1 MFALQ
6 FENMILVTGATGFI
20 GQSLVHALE
29 SQGRP
34 VKPYTGKL
42 NDALA
47 LPAELAGVESII
59 HLAGAETHGRVRL
72 LKRVDIE
79 GTERLLAGAGQAGVK
94 KIIVISRLNADPNS
108 VYPLLRAKGYVE
120 RQVRHSEM
128 PYTIVRSGTLFGRRD
143 RFLNVI
149 AGMAAWSWPFVG
161 LPGGGRVAMQP
172 LWVEDLV
179 RCLVACLDRPDL
191 TGKTVELVGEERLR
205 YEELVRLVLL
215 SAGLK
220 RRPMEP
226 PVKVVRPLSTLIFC
240 LWRRPPVTRFY
251 MDRFTVPEVAPVDA
265 VYRTFGFRPGLLSQH
280 IAYLRGPGLRRRLF
294 RLD

>member
-29 SQGRP
+29 SQGRS

-47 LPAELAGVESII
+47 LPAELVGVESII
-59 HLAGAETHGRVRL
+59 HLAGAETHGRIRL

-79 GTERLLAGAGQAGVK
+79 GTERLLAEAGQAGVK

-108 VYPLLRAKGYVE
+108 VNPLLRAKGYVE

-205 YEELVRLVLL
+205 YEKL
-215 SAGLK
+215 
-220 RRPMEP
+220 
-226 PVKVVRPLSTLIFC
+226 VRPLNTLVFG

-265 VYRTFGFRPGLLSQH
+265 VYQTFGFRPGLLSQH